1 MITSRE
7 VAAMDKRNERTRAVL
22 KDALVDSLKKK
33 RLADVSVSE
42 LCLAAAVSRSTFYS
56 NYQNVSNV
64 FRALV
69 EDFAK
74 ETRSVNVQIHCR
86 KCREEVDGKLP
97 YCIAVRT
104 TVRYGDVVREDCF
117 LPLYLDALEFDS
129 TRSQFLN
136 PFLELGLSPEVA
148 SNVMRFQMAGCHAA
162 ALREPDDAIWLETQ
176 ERIDA
181 FIAGGLNALR
191 AR

>member
-1 MITSRE
+1 
-7 VAAMDKRNERTRAVL
+7 MDKRNERTRAAL

-33 RLADVSVSE
+33 RLADISVSE
-42 LCLAAAVSRSTFYS
+42 LCLAATVSRSTFYS

-64 FRALV
+64 FKALV

-74 ETRSVNVQIHCR
+74 ETRSVNAQIHCR
-86 KCREEVDGKLP
+86 KCKEEVDGKLP

-104 TVRYGDVVREDCF
+104 TVRYRDVVREDCF

-129 TRSQFLN
+129 TRSQILN

-176 ERIDA
+176 EGIDT

>member
-1 MITSRE
+1 M
-7 VAAMDKRNERTRAVL
+7 
-22 KDALVDSLKKK
+22 
-33 RLADVSVSE
+33 
-42 LCLAAAVSRSTFYS
+42 
-56 NYQNVSNV
+56 
-64 FRALV
+64 
-69 EDFAK
+69 
-74 ETRSVNVQIHCR
+74 
-86 KCREEVDGKLP
+86 
-97 YCIAVRT
+97 
-104 TVRYGDVVREDCF
+104 RYGDVVREDCF

-129 TRSQFLN
+129 TRSQILN

-148 SNVMRFQMAGCHAA
+148 SNVRRFQMAGCHAA